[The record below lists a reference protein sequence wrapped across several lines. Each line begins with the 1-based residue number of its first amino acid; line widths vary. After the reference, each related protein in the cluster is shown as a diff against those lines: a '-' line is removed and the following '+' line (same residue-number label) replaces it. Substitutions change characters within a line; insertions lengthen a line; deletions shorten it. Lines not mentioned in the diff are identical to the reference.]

1 VRQAR
6 TDAAAA
12 TVLAVTRAGGRVIAG
27 TDSPIV
33 PFAVSLHTELEH
45 YVDGGL
51 TPFEALRTATVNAAE
66 ALGSR
71 DDLGS
76 LEPGKL
82 ADMVIVEGDPL
93 TDITNTRRVRAV
105 IKNGSLFELDSLLGA
120 RGPRKALER

>member
-1 VRQAR
+1 MRQAR
-6 TDAAAA
+6 TDAEAA
-12 TVLAVTRAGGRVIAG
+12 TVLAVTRAGGRIIAG
-27 TDSPIV
+27 TDSPMM

-51 TPFEALRTATVNAAE
+51 TPFEVLRTATVNAE

-71 DDLGS
+71 DDLGT
-76 LEPGKL
+76 LEPGRL

-105 IKNGSLFELDSLLGA
+105 TKNGSLFELDSLLGS
-120 RGPRKALER
+120 RGPRPKALER

>member
-76 LEPGKL
+76 L